1 MVIEGKWGELCTG
14 HRVRSTVIEM
24 YEIQLKDVK
33 KRTLLCMMMTV
44 QSAVL

>member
-14 HRVRSTVIEM
+14 HRERSTVIEM

-33 KRTLLCMMMTV
+33 KGPCYV
-44 QSAVL
+44 